1 MSNSKSIMV
10 SAPGK
15 IHLLGEHVVVY
26 GMPAIIAAIDKRC
39 FISIKPR
46 NDKKIQIIS
55 KNYNKDLL
63 VSLEEIAE
71 KTKNARK
78 TWEKFLDTKDVSLLT
93 SISKKPLDY
102 PLLAIGETF
111 LFYNLLI
118 EQGFSLTIDSQIPA
132 GAGCGSS
139 SALAVAISSAI
150 TLFLQKRLDKE
161 TIFKIAVKTEELK
174 HGTPSGGDPATVL
187 HGGLIWFQKISATEK
202 IIKPIDLKISQA
214 IASHF
219 YLVDTGKPNESTGE
233 MIAIAREF
241 KNKYP
246 EETKTIFD
254 EQEKLTKQLL
264 KAMQE
269 DNSTAIIYI
278 IEAAERNLEKLGVVS
293 EYVTGIIRAIEKFGG
308 AAKISGGGGKIKSTG
323 MLLVYHEDVEKLRS
337 TLASY
342 NLKAL
347 HVTLGTEG
355 LRKEI

>member
-15 IHLLGEHVVVY
+15 IHLIGEHVVVY
-26 GMPAIIAAIDKRC
+26 GKPAIIAAIDKRC

-55 KNYNKDLL
+55 KNYDLDL
-63 VSLEEIAE
+63 SISLDKLAI
-71 KTKNARK
+71 KRDNARK
-78 TWEKFLDTKDVSLLT
+78 SWQIFIDTKDTSFLT
-93 SISKKPLDY
+93 SITKEPLDY
-102 PLLAIGETF
+102 PFLVIGEV
-111 LFYNLLI
+111 LKFYDASLDK
-118 EQGFSLTIDSQIPA
+118 GFSLEIDSQIPI
-132 GAGCGSS
+132 GSGSGSS
-139 SALAVAISSAI
+139 SAIAVAIASAI
-150 TLFLQKRLDKE
+150 TLFLGKPLDKE
-161 TIFKIAVKTEELK
+161 MIFNIAVKAEELK

-202 IIKPIDLKISQA
+202 IIRPIDLKISQA

-269 DNSTAIIYI
+269 DNSTSIIYI
-278 IEAAERNLEKLGVVS
+278 IEAAEKNLEKLGVVS
-293 EYVTGIIRAIEKFGG
+293 EYVTSIIRAIEKSGG
-308 AAKISGGGGKIKSTG
+308 VAKISGGGGKTKSTG
-323 MLLVYHEDVEKLRS
+323 MLLVYHEDVEKLRF
-337 TLASY
+337 TLALY
-342 NLKAL
+342 NLKAI